1 MLKPTHKLEEFMF
14 LQFRTVK
21 PLLADVCAIYYPHLS
36 KATILEKARNHEF
49 PFMCIR
55 LDDSQKAP
63 YFVDLFE
70 LAKVFEEEYRKMF
83 DDFENVKRQRTK
95 VTS

>member
-1 MLKPTHKLEEFMF
+1 MLKPNYKLEEFMF

-21 PLLADVCAIYYPHLS
+21 PLLTDVCAIYYPHLS
-36 KATILEKARNHEF
+36 KATILEKARNLEF

-55 LDDSQKAP
+55 LEDSQKAP

-70 LAKVFEEEYRKMF
+70 LAKVFEDEYRKMF
-83 DDFENVKRQRTK
+83 DDFEKVKRQRTK